1 LQTLLNLQLALEEI
15 MHKSSFA
22 DVNIIQI
29 LVDIIFLVL
38 TFGISYL
45 IAAQFTTLYEI
56 TEYFWILIVYVPIWV
71 FFMAFQGMYDRTTF

>member
-1 LQTLLNLQLALEEI
+1 
-15 MHKSSFA
+15 
-22 DVNIIQI
+22 
-29 LVDIIFLVL
+29 VL

-71 FFMAFQGMYDRTTF
+71 FFMAFQGMYDRTPF